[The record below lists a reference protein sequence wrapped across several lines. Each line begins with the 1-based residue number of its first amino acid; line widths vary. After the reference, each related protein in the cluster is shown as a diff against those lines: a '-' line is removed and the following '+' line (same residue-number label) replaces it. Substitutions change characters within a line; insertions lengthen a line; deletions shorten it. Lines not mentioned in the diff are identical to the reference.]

1 MKLILENWRKFVNE
15 VSLGSD
21 MAKSIQYTGFVLD
34 PDHEGTIKLKD
45 MVPEGWKE
53 YAHHM
58 TMIPPPKMKQRLP
71 TGQFFEGCLKVVGVA
86 INDKVM
92 AAKVDIGDKLLY
104 FKIEGVP
111 HVTIATAI
119 DPVKTK
125 EKAEK
130 TKKKENSEEEP
141 EPVYYSPSLSNEFT
155 DDDFTEPADFE
166 ICGKV
171 EEVPPMKETIKK
183 VDGKHVVYPKKGGKR
198 LGTHTTKEKAQK
210 QLAAI
215 EISKNKK

>member
-58 TMIPPPKMKQRLP
+58 TMVPPPKMKQRLP
-71 TGQFFEGCLKVVGVA
+71 TDQFFEGCLKVVGIA
-86 INDKVM
+86 ENDRVM
-92 AAKVDIGDKLLY
+92 AAKVDMGDELLY
-104 FKIEGVP
+104 FKIEGIP
-111 HVTIATAI
+111 HITIATNPET
-119 DPVKTK
+119 DGRPVM
-125 EKAEK
+125 
-130 TKKKENSEEEP
+130 
-141 EPVYYSPSLSNEFT
+141 SNEFSE
-155 DDDFTEPADFE
+155 DDFEDMGPIE

-171 EEVPPMKETIKK
+171 EEVPIEETIKK
-183 VDGKHVVYPKKGGKR
+183 VGGKHVVYPEKGGKR
-198 LGTHTTKEKAQK
+198 LGTHTSKEKAEK

>member
-21 MAKSIQYTGFVLD
+21 MAKSIEYTGLVLD
-34 PDHEGTIKLKD
+34 PDHEGTKKLKS
-45 MVPEGWKE
+45 MVPKGWKE
-53 YAHHM
+53 HSHHM

-119 DPVKTK
+119 DPKKTK
-125 EKAEK
+125 DPK
-130 TKKKENSEEEP
+130 N
-141 EPVYYSPSLSNEFT
+141 PVYYSAKLSNEFT

-171 EEVPPMKETIKK
+171 EEVPPVKERELTDAELKK
-183 VDGKHVVYPKKGGKR
+183 REEVAK
-198 LGTHTTKEKAQK
+198 
-210 QLAAI
+210 AI
-215 EISKNKK
+215 ERDDPDMPMDKKMAIATATAKKTKNK